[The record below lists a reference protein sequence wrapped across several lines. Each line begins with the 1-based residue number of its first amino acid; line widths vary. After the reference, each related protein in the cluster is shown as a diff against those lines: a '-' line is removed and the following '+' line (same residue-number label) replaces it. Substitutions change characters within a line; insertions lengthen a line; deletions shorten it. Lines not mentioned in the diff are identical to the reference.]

1 MEENNEFIYPIKR
14 EQLLDRPSDKRYSVI
29 NNK

>member
-1 MEENNEFIYPIKR
+1 MEENNEFIYLIKR